1 MSVLQ
6 WAKVSDMDPESIL
19 FKCLLYGDSGAGKT
33 YCASTAPSPV
43 FLLTEPNGLPSIRA
57 ARPDAIV
64 VQADEQHGGLQTVR
78 QFFMAAQ
85 DGSLARD
92 TGAKTIVLDSLNEL
106 QRMMRDEI
114 LLPKIGTPREGKFEL
129 QDWGTLTDKMRKLV
143 RMFRDLPFHVIGIT
157 HAEAVVPEGSSDRY
171 IKPMFE
177 GRKLPNEVAGYFSA
191 VGYVFRHSAKD
202 QNDNHVMKH
211 QVLFHGPPTVL
222 CKKLPGMTSIE
233 EPNVAEWIERIGSFD
248 ASNDNNESVEA
259 ELPKARSKSRRRR
272 GQ

>member
-1 MSVLQ
+1 MQS
-6 WAKVSDMDPESIL
+6 
-19 FKCLLYGDSGAGKT
+19 LLS
-33 YCASTAPSPV
+33 S
-43 FLLTEPNGLPSIRA
+43 
-57 ARPDAIV
+57 
-64 VQADEQHGGLQTVR
+64 
-78 QFFMAAQ
+78 
-85 DGSLARD
+85 
-92 TGAKTIVLDSLNEL
+92 
-106 QRMMRDEI
+106 
-114 LLPKIGTPREGKFEL
+114 
-129 QDWGTLTDKMRKLV
+129 
-143 RMFRDLPFHVIGIT
+143 
-157 HAEAVVPEGSSDRY
+157 VVPEGSSDRY